1 VNFLNFEDPAVLAR
15 LTGPDYEQLWKKTYG
30 YDYVIKKGLA
40 RKKQKGQYRINN
52 TKTPKVMFFFF
63 NEKRFSDSFCVLTKL
78 CTFSIRICVNS
89 VRL

>member
-40 RKKQKGQYRINN
+40 RKKQKGQQNKQYAEINFNKN
-52 TKTPKVMFFFF
+52 TSQNLF
-63 NEKRFSDSFCVLTKL
+63 
-78 CTFSIRICVNS
+78 
-89 VRL
+89 

>member
-40 RKKQKGQYRINN
+40 RKKQKGQHRINN
-52 TKTPKVMFFFF
+52 TQKSISIKILLRTFF
-63 NEKRFSDSFCVLTKL
+63 
-78 CTFSIRICVNS
+78 
-89 VRL
+89 